1 MGHNNKTI
9 SLYMGRKIK
18 VEENESAKS
27 PRTSN
32 IKMYFHVGSKNWLVH
47 HSHLLSHQT
56 RSFVSN
62 KTKQPQLLLHSL
74 SLSPPLPFSFEF
86 HFFFLS
92 LSLSNEEH
100 GRLGTSSDSRDPIRS
115 ANTGASF
122 PDSGGRP
129 SCRIREYA
137 DERRFYSRPRYHLL
151 WSHHYLHHRHQ
162 RTHLFRLTVLAEL
175 ITCLRKVFSS
185 PLLFVLSSFSKI
197 DVRSGIFGYL

>member
-1 MGHNNKTI
+1 MNLLKAHVLQILKCI
-9 SLYMGRKIK
+9 STWVPKIGWFTT
-18 VEENESAKS
+18 
-27 PRTSN
+27 P
-32 IKMYFHVGSKNWLVH
+32 ICFHIRREASCL
-47 HSHLLSHQT
+47 
-56 RSFVSN
+56 
-62 KTKQPQLLLHSL
+62 TKQNNPS
-74 SLSPPLPFSFEF
+74 SDSTLSPPLPFSFEF
-86 HFFFLS
+86 HFFLS
-92 LSLSNEEH
+92 LSLSLKNEEH

-197 DVRSGIFGYL
+197 DVRSGIFGYM